1 MAKHYDPWTI
11 LVIALTL
18 ILFITAL
25 FLKGFTHDMLLEAGV
40 FLISVKLIMMSYKNS
55 VLAQNMKARLEQIHA
70 LLSELKNH
78 GMS

>member
-1 MAKHYDPWTI
+1 MAKHFDPWTI
-11 LVIALTL
+11 LAIALTL

-25 FLKGFTHDMLLEAGV
+25 FLKGFTHDMRLEAGV

-70 LLSELKNH
+70 LLRELKNH

>member
-25 FLKGFTHDMLLEAGV
+25 FLKGFTHDMLLETGV

-70 LLSELKNH
+70 LLRELKNH